1 VVIGVALA
9 TLLACGAERRVLH
22 ERDVQEELRARAA
35 ACNPTDPV
43 VTLQELVART
53 GPGPQQ
59 GTPPRAPP
67 PAPPP
72 RATSSPV
79 ATATTPTHL
88 HAGGS
93 GRTVYATGNI
103 ELSAAG
109 FSMTSSNVDSNTA
122 SILGGGFYLTGAAS
136 LTCTG
141 SSSATY
147 GIWGNTA
154 LAAGGVYLGSTSASL
169 TSTTCDWT
177 ASSDN
182 TLYDIVTSLFLYY
195 AKGDDAT
202 FSCSG
207 GSC

>member
-93 GRTVYATGNI
+93 GRTVYATGN
-103 ELSAAG
+103 
-109 FSMTSSNVDSNTA
+109 TA